1 MNSCVIFLL
10 LTEVGRPICRVFYV
24 EPSSVERNE
33 PPNAHFT
40 SGVQCG
46 CRLLGSGIR
55 AAL

>member
-1 MNSCVIFLL
+1 MIFLL

-24 EPSSVERNE
+24 EQSSVERDV

-55 AAL
+55 VAL